1 MPIENSKLKMKLD
14 RKDILKALETIT
26 IAGEGKNM
34 VESGAIANVI
44 TFGDEVVVDLVLHT
58 PAMHIKKR
66 AEDDIKKT
74 ILELVSPDAKIKIN
88 SKVEVPDKP
97 EIKGKSIPGIKNI
110 IGVAS
115 GKGGVGKSTVTANL
129 AVSLAKMGFSV
140 GILDADIYGP
150 SMPIMFDVENEK
162 PISVMV
168 DGKSKMKPVESYE
181 VKILSIGF
189 FTAPSQ
195 AVIWRGPMASKAL
208 NQMIFDADWG
218 VLDFMLVDLPPGTG
232 DIHLSIV
239 QSLPITGVV
248 IVSTPQAV
256 ALADAKKGVSMFMSE
271 AINVPVL
278 GIIENMAY
286 FTPED
291 SSESEQAKQL
301 PENKYYIFG
310 KEGARNL
317 AEDLN
322 VPFLGEVPIVQ
333 SIREAGDYGRPA
345 AMQTG
350 SIIETVFEEITRN
363 VVREVVSRNENLP
376 ATEAVKITTMAG
388 CSAVKK

>member
-1 MPIENSKLKMKLD
+1 MKLD
-14 RKDILKALETIT
+14 KKEILKALETIT
-26 IAGEGKNM
+26 VAGEGKNM
-34 VESGAIANVI
+34 VESGAIANIV
-44 TFGDEVVVDLVLHT
+44 TFGDEVVVDLVLHV
-58 PAMHIKKR
+58 PAMHIRKR

-74 ILELVSPDAKIKIN
+74 ILELVSPEAKIKIN
-88 SKVEVPDKP
+88 VKIEAPEKV

-110 IGVAS
+110 IAVAS

-140 GILDADIYGP
+140 GVLDADIYGP
-150 SMPIMFDVENEK
+150 SMPIMFDVESAK
-162 PISVMV
+162 PLSVAI
-168 DGKSKMKPVESYE
+168 DGKSKMKPIESYE

-189 FTAPSQ
+189 FTSPSQ

-218 VLDFMLVDLPPGTG
+218 ELDFLLLDLPPGTG

-239 QSLPITGVV
+239 QALPITGVV
-248 IVSTPQAV
+248 VVSTPQAV
-256 ALADAKKGVSMFMSE
+256 ALADAKKGVAMFMSE

-286 FTPED
+286 FTPE
-291 SSESEQAKQL
+291 EL
-301 PENKYYIFG
+301 PSNKYYIFG
-310 KEGARNL
+310 KEGAKNL
-317 AEDLN
+317 AEDLA

-345 AMQTG
+345 ALQTG
-350 SIIETVFEEITRN
+350 SVIETVFEEITRK
-363 VVREVVSRNENLP
+363 VVEEVVSRNENLP

-388 CSAVKK
+388 CSSVKK

>member
-1 MPIENSKLKMKLD
+1 MKLD
-14 RKDILKALETIT
+14 RKEILKALETIS

-34 VESGAIANVI
+34 VESGAIANII
-44 TFGDEVVVDLVLHT
+44 TFGDEVVVDLVLHV
-58 PAMHIKKR
+58 PAMHIRKR

-74 ILELVSPDAKIKIN
+74 ILELVSADAKIKIN
-88 SKVEVPDKP
+88 IKVEAP
-97 EIKGKSIPGIKNI
+97 ETPGTQQIKGKQIPGIKNI
-110 IGVAS
+110 IAVAS
-115 GKGGVGKSTVTANL
+115 GKGGVGKSTITANL

-150 SMPIMFDVENEK
+150 SMPIMFDVESEK
-162 PISVMV
+162 PISIVV
-168 DGKSKMKPVESYE
+168 DGKSKMKPIESYE

-189 FTAPSQ
+189 FTSPSQ

-218 VLDFMLVDLPPGTG
+218 ELDFLVIDLPPGTG

-239 QSLPITGVV
+239 QALPITGVV
-248 IVSTPQAV
+248 VVSTPQAV

-286 FTPED
+286 FTPE
-291 SSESEQAKQL
+291 EL

-310 KEGARNL
+310 KEGAKNL
-317 AEDLN
+317 ADDLE

-345 AMQTG
+345 ALQTG
-350 SIIETVFEEITRN
+350 SIIEIVFEEITKK
-363 VVREVVSRNENLP
+363 VVQEVVSRNKNLP
-376 ATEAVKITTMAG
+376 ASEAVKITTMAG

>member
-1 MPIENSKLKMKLD
+1 MKLE

-66 AEDDIKKT
+66 AEDDIKKA
-74 ILELVSPDAKIKIN
+74 ILELVSTEAKIKIN
-88 SKVEVPDKP
+88 SKVDVPDKP

-129 AVSLAKMGFSV
+129 AVTLAKMGFSV

-162 PISVMV
+162 PISVTV

-286 FTPED
+286 FTPE
-291 SSESEQAKQL
+291 EL
-301 PENKYYIFG
+301 PDNKYYIFG

-317 AEDLN
+317 SEDLD
-322 VPFLGEVPIVQ
+322 VAFLGEVPIVQ

-350 SIIETVFEEITRN
+350 SVIQTVFEEITRN
-363 VVREVVSRNENLP
+363 VVQEVVSRNENLP

-388 CSAVKK
+388 CSAVNKK

>member
-1 MPIENSKLKMKLD
+1 MKLE
-14 RKDILKALETIT
+14 RKEILKALETIT

-34 VESGAIANVI
+34 VESGAIANVLV
-44 TFGDEVVVDLVLHT
+44 FGDEVVVDLVLHT

-66 AEDDIKKT
+66 AEDDIRKT

-150 SMPIMFDVENEK
+150 SMPIMFDVESEK
-162 PISVMV
+162 PISVNV

-181 VKILSIGF
+181 IKILSIGF

-218 VLDFMLVDLPPGTG
+218 ELDFMLVDLPPGTG

-286 FTPED
+286 FTPE
-291 SSESEQAKQL
+291 EL

-317 AEDLN
+317 AEDLE

-350 SIIETVFEEITRN
+350 SIIATVFEEITKN
-363 VVREVVSRNENLP
+363 VVQETVNRNKNLP

>member
-1 MPIENSKLKMKLD
+1 MKLD

-66 AEDDIKKT
+66 AEDDIKKA
-74 ILELVSPDAKIKIN
+74 ILELVSAEAKIKIN
-88 SKVEVPDKP
+88 SKVDVPDKP

-162 PISVMV
+162 PISVTV

-181 VKILSIGF
+181 VKMLSIGF

-218 VLDFMLVDLPPGTG
+218 ELDFMLVDLPPGTG

-286 FTPED
+286 FTPE
-291 SSESEQAKQL
+291 EL

-317 AEDLN
+317 AEDLE

-350 SIIETVFEEITRN
+350 SVIETVFEQITRN
-363 VVREVVSRNENLP
+363 VVQETVNRNESLP